1 MRSRFATALVT
12 LALISPAS
20 SLAQTDHSK
29 VIGKFVGT
37 WTENESKRK
46 LGSGIPGLRFRN
58 GTNGSLEE
66 LRGPEARPLV
76 QPVKFGTDPY
86 AIDNGKNTIAWKQI
100 DAMYFE
106 RKLFE
111 NGKLITTRQI
121 VVSPDGNK
129 LREVTKRFSTDGK
142 EMTETVIYQ
151 RSSGSPQGLVGIWKP
166 ESIRSSE
173 PAQEKIEAVGS
184 NGLRLKGRTG
194 NTVTWDFTGKPQPAM
209 GPGTIS
215 GTTDTA
221 KILND
226 NAIEVT
232 ASREGIA
239 TNKTILVVSDDGKS
253 LTATTTSLGRTG
265 GQPSVTVFEKR

>member
-1 MRSRFATALVT
+1 MSSRLATAFVT

-20 SLAQTDHSK
+20 SLAQADHSK

-46 LGSGIPGLRFRN
+46 LGSGFPGLRFQN

-66 LRGPEARPLV
+66 VRGPEARPLV
-76 QPVKFGTDPY
+76 QPVKFGTNPY
-86 AIDNGKNTIAWKQI
+86 AIDSGKNTIAWKQI
-100 DAMYFE
+100 DAKHFE

-111 NGKLITTRQI
+111 KGKLITTRQI
-121 VVSPDGNK
+121 EVSTDGNK
-129 LREVTKRFSTDGK
+129 LTEVTKRFAPDGK

-151 RSSGSPQGLVGIWKP
+151 RSSGSPHGLVGIWKP
-166 ESIRSSE
+166 ESIHSSE
-173 PAQEKIEAVGS
+173 PAQARIEAVGS
-184 NGLRLKGRTG
+184 NGLRLRGQTG
-194 NTVTWDFTGKPQPAM
+194 NTVTWDFTGKPQPVV

-221 KILND
+221 KTLND
-226 NAIEVT
+226 SAIEVT
-232 ASREGIA
+232 TSREGIA
-239 TNKTILVVSDDGKS
+239 TNKTIFVVSDDGKS
-253 LTATTTSLGRTG
+253 LTATTTNLGRTG